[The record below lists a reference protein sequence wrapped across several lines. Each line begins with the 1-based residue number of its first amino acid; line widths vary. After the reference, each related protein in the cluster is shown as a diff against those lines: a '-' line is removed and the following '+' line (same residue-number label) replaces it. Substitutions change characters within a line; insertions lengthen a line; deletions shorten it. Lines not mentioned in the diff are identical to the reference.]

1 MIPDG
6 RGLPKP
12 DFAFL
17 DFDGVVMDSMALK
30 LDSYC
35 HAFEGLGFV
44 RQDVRKL
51 QLESAGLSRQKTIP
65 LIYEALAGAAMPE
78 DLYAQ
83 ALARFTAHD
92 DASRSK
98 MELKSGALE
107 FLEAART
114 ARIPVAIVTG
124 TPQEVIEK
132 TVAYFRLEPF
142 FTRVCGTPG
151 SKAAHLERM
160 LGEFS
165 LKAERCLFVGDAIK
179 DQEAAVAVGMPF
191 AGVNNGDDPFRV
203 EGLTLEIK
211 GLDALIPL
219 LRA

>member
-1 MIPDG
+1 MISGG
-6 RGLPKP
+6 RPLPKP
-12 DFAFL
+12 DFVFL

-35 HAFEGLGFV
+35 HAFDGLGFD
-44 RQDVRKL
+44 RGAVRKL
-51 QLESAGLSRQKTIP
+51 QQESAGLSRQKTIP
-65 LIYEALAGAAMPE
+65 LIYEALAAAVMPE
-78 DLYAQ
+78 DLYAR

-92 DASRSK
+92 EASRSRMK
-98 MELKSGALE
+98 PKAGAME

-114 ARIPVAIVTG
+114 VGIPVAIVTG

-142 FTRVCGTPG
+142 FARVCGTPG
-151 SKAAHLERM
+151 SKAAHLARM
-160 LGEFS
+160 LAEFS
-165 LKAERCLFVGDAIK
+165 LRADRCLFAGDAIK

-191 AGVNNGDDPFRV
+191 AGVNNGDNPFQAQ
-203 EGLTLEIK
+203 GLTLEIQ
-211 GLDALIPL
+211 GLDALIPF

>member
-1 MIPDG
+1 LTRPP
-6 RGLPKP
+6 LPKP

-35 HAFEGLGFV
+35 HAFDGMGFD
-44 RQDVRKL
+44 RDAVRKL

-65 LIYEALAGAAMPE
+65 IIYEALAGAAMPE

-92 DASRSK
+92 DASRSRMAFK
-98 MELKSGALE
+98 AGAME
-107 FLEAART
+107 FLEAARS
-114 ARIPVAIVTG
+114 AGIPVAIVTG

-151 SKAAHLERM
+151 SKTAHLERM

-165 LKAERCLFVGDAIK
+165 LRAERCLFAGDAIK

-191 AGVNNGDDPFRV
+191 AGVNNGDDPFRA

-211 GLDALIPL
+211 GLDALIPF